1 MYRSGESVHAACS
14 NELQQ
19 RLSSELQRRLSGDRN
34 DTERVPMLLADSLS
48 PPPLSFT
55 QSQRWF
61 SRAWSGGREGSQPS
75 GAGGGGG
82 GGGGNA
88 GGVAV
93 GMRRLDGEED
103 EEDPGDAM
111 FRRPRRELHRVTGA
125 PRTPPP
131 PPPQLATFEIE

>member
-1 MYRSGESVHAACS
+1 M
-14 NELQQ
+14 
-19 RLSSELQRRLSGDRN
+19 
-34 DTERVPMLLADSLS
+34 ERVPMLLADSLS

-61 SRAWSGGREGSQPS
+61 SRAWSGGRGGSQPS

-82 GGGGNA
+82 GDG
-88 GGVAV
+88 GGVAA
-93 GMRRLDGEED
+93 GMRRLDVEED

-125 PRTPPP
+125 THENST
-131 PPPQLATFEIE
+131 ATTSTTSDI

>member
-1 MYRSGESVHAACS
+1 MHAACS

-19 RLSSELQRRLSGDRN
+19 RLSGELQRRLSGDRN
-34 DTERVPMLLADSLS
+34 DMERVPMLLADSLS
-48 PPPLSFT
+48 PPPLTHT
-55 QSQRWF
+55 QTQRRF
-61 SRAWSGGREGSQPS
+61 SRAWSGGRQGSQPS

-93 GMRRLDGEED
+93 GMRRLDGAED

-111 FRRPRRELHRVTGA
+111 FRRPQRELHRVTGA
-125 PRTPPP
+125 TSTATKS